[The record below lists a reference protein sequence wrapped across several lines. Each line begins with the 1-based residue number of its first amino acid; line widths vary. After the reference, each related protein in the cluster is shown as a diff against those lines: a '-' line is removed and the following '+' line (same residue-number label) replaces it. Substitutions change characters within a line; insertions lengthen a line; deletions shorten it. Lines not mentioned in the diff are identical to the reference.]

1 MGKINQSLYSIDMK
15 LSSIIDEII
24 DNGGEITEE
33 QLKELEI
40 TQDNLKEKL
49 DNYRKVIA
57 EISSRIDY
65 CKNEKTR
72 IEALSKTRQRIID
85 RLKANMLDA
94 VLKYGDKNKSGNKVI
109 ELADS
114 KLMTRA
120 SKVCEVNTPLL
131 LEFKDAVIDRL
142 RELWDNDM
150 LLEDSQDIDA
160 ESFIEIL
167 NANFNAEHDEE
178 HKINFN
184 LADLETTIV
193 EFKFEISLLDLLKKI
208 NYDIVN
214 TTFNHE
220 DTTIIAIDTDKTRY
234 KNAIA
239 RFGDILNCASICE
252 SQTLTIK

>member
-1 MGKINQSLYSIDMK
+1 MGAINQSLYSIDMR

-24 DNGGEITEE
+24 ENGGEITEE
-33 QLKELEI
+33 LAKELEI
-40 TQDNLKEKL
+40 NQDNLKEKL
-49 DNYRKVIA
+49 DSYRKAIA

-72 IEALSKTRQRIID
+72 IDVLSKSRQRIVD
-85 RLKANMLDA
+85 RLKASMLDA
-94 VLKYGDKNKSGNKVI
+94 VLKYGDENKSGNKVI

-120 SKVCEVNTPLL
+120 SKVCEINAPLL
-131 LEFKDAVIDRL
+131 LEFKDAVLDRL

-150 LLEDSQDIDA
+150 LLEHSENIDA
-160 ESFIEIL
+160 ESFIDTV
-167 NANFNAEHDEE
+167 NANFNADYDEE

-184 LADLETTIV
+184 VADLETTRV
-193 EFKFEISLLDLLKKI
+193 EIKFETSLLDLLKKI

-214 TTFNHE
+214 TAFNHE
-220 DTTIIAIDTDKTRY
+220 DTIVIAVDTDKTRY

-239 RFGDILNCASICE
+239 KFDEILNCASICE